1 MNWFFMMFIFCT
13 IEKKMSHF
21 VETGIDVLS
30 AVAEILNRYKIC
42 IESQYLPMQISVSSV
57 MKFLL
62 GWIKISVSKLAS
74 IFWKKKKTKPLTL
87 SETISN
93 IFYATIFISA
103 AQKMTYWRNTN
114 LRMRQKHL
122 WTQNLL
128 WFQPQ

>member
-1 MNWFFMMFIFCT
+1 
-13 IEKKMSHF
+13 
-21 VETGIDVLS
+21 
-30 AVAEILNRYKIC
+30 
-42 IESQYLPMQISVSSV
+42 MQISVSSV

-103 AQKMTYWRNTN
+103 A
-114 LRMRQKHL
+114 
-122 WTQNLL
+122 
-128 WFQPQ
+128 